1 MYQKINLQINFELH
15 SQVSS
20 NIFKK
25 YDNKILP
32 YKNDKIKY
40 STPANSCLFKIINIK
55 IDKLNGSYFQNLEI
69 ELFDDLPIDCA
80 LLCIK
85 ISVPDESI
93 KILKGYDKNNN
104 KLFGNIPFSQFIL
117 NFDYELV

>member
-1 MYQKINLQINFELH
+1 MLQINFELH
-15 SQVSS
+15 SQISNNVS
-20 NIFKK
+20 KK

-40 STPANSCLFKIINIK
+40 STPANSCLYKVLDIK
-55 IDKLNGSYFQNLEI
+55 ISKLNGSYFENLEI
-69 ELFDDLPIDCA
+69 ELLDELSIDCA

-93 KILKGYDKNNN
+93 DILKGKDKDNYICC
-104 KLFGNIPFSQFIL
+104 GNIPFSQFII
-117 NFDYELV
+117 NFDYELI